1 MRKNMLTISAVLL
14 LSFLTACDMA
24 SGISTVEN
32 SVSTTEN
39 SINSAE
45 NKQEDGGGIEGQD
58 WRTWGTIDGY
68 GNLSLDGQDIDVC
81 ACVFGDRVELY
92 YDEPKQ
98 NLFLQVDYPEKLT
111 NEQYEKA
118 TVEFDDYNDD
128 GNTDVRII
136 VGEEDSPEM
145 WWTFVWDK
153 DDFVYMAALAYPP
166 TEVKH

>member
-1 MRKNMLTISAVLL
+1 MRRIMLTISAVLL
-14 LSFLTACDMA
+14 LSFLTACD
-24 SGISTVEN
+24 V
-32 SVSTTEN
+32 VTEVLPTE
-39 SINSAE
+39 SE
-45 NKQEDGGGIEGQD
+45 QDQEGED
-58 WRTWGTIDGY
+58 WRTWGIVDGY
-68 GNLSLDGQDIDVC
+68 GKLSLDGEEVDVC
-81 ACVFGDRVELY
+81 ACVYGDRVELY

-98 NLFLQVDYPEKLT
+98 ILFLEVDYPEKLT
-111 NEQYEKA
+111 DEQYEKA